1 MMKGMGKNRKQENK
15 PLKNFILQANPKAS
29 YLSYKREIELAIRKV
44 LESGNYI
51 LGEEVRSFEEK
62 FASYVGVR
70 YGIGVASG
78 TDAIEICL
86 RGFGIGQG
94 HLVFTVSHTAV
105 ATIAAIERAG
115 ATPVL
120 VDIDPKTYT
129 MEPNSLEEAINY
141 YKKYSKLGKPSAVI
155 PVHLYG
161 HPAEMD
167 DIIYIAKKNGLL
179 VIEDCAQAHGAEY
192 KDKKVGS
199 FGHASAFS
207 FYPTKNLGAFGD
219 GGMILCNDLKLAER
233 FRALREYG
241 WEERYISSFPG
252 QNSRLDEIQAAI
264 LKVKLEG
271 LDKDNFL
278 RRRLAKLYRE
288 KLEMLPID
296 LPSEKDYAK
305 HVFHLYVIRVDKR
318 DSLRGYLKEK
328 GILTSIHY
336 PLPVHLQPAYK
347 GRVLISPDGLRQ
359 TERIYKNILSL
370 PLYPQLKDEEVET
383 VCYYI
388 RRWFEGK

>member
-1 MMKGMGKNRKQENK
+1 MRKNRKQKNT

-29 YLSYKREIELAIRKV
+29 YLSYKDEIEFAIKKV

-51 LGEEVRSFEEK
+51 LGEEVRSFEEE
-62 FASYVGVR
+62 FASYIGVR

-94 HLVFTVSHTAV
+94 YLVFTVSHTAV
-105 ATIAAIERAG
+105 ATVAAIERAG

-129 MEPNSLEEAINY
+129 MDPNSLEEAINY
-141 YKKYSKLGKPSAVI
+141 YKRDSKFGKLGAVI

-192 KDKKVGS
+192 KGKKVGS
-199 FGHASAFS
+199 FGDASAFS

-219 GGMILCNDLKLAER
+219 GGMILCNDLKLAEKI
-233 FRALREYG
+233 RALREYG
-241 WEERYISSFPG
+241 WEERYISSFSG

-264 LKVKLEG
+264 LRVKLKG
-271 LDKDNFL
+271 LDKDNSI
-278 RRRLAKLYRE
+278 RKRIAKLYRE

-296 LPSEKDYAK
+296 LPSEKDYVK
-305 HVFHLYVIRVDKR
+305 HVYHLYVIGVDGR
-318 DSLRGYLKEK
+318 DSLKDYLKEN

-347 GRVLISPDGLRQ
+347 GRVLISPDGLRE
-359 TERIYKNILSL
+359 TERIYKRILSL
-370 PLYPQLKDEEVET
+370 PMYPQLEDDEIET

-388 RRWFEGK
+388 KKWCEEGGR